1 MSKPK
6 CTCGRDFRSPT
17 DYKMAYLMGMDVEDW
32 HAIMDL
38 WEETLE
44 GVLEIT
50 QNMTDE
56 EFYAYIEQLKEA
68 YGNLAE
74 QASADQEDS

>member
-6 CTCGRDFRSPT
+6 CTCGSDFRSPT

-50 QNMTDE
+50 HNMTDE